1 MLEWLGGGLVF
12 FAGTM
17 IGFTVSNQYTNR
29 PKHIRQLLQALQ
41 QLETEISYGMTPLPD
56 ALHSIARKTQDP
68 LAALFRRTAEELS
81 SRAVTTVDAWQVAL
95 EACWHRTAMRSVEK
109 EVIQQLGATLGV
121 SDRED
126 QIKHLHLAMGQL
138 RGEEEAARED
148 QRRYAKMWRSLGML
162 GGALIVILMF

>member
-17 IGFTVSNQYTNR
+17 FGFTVSNQYTNR
-29 PKHIRQLLQALQ
+29 PRHIRQLLQALQ

-56 ALHSIARKTQDP
+56 AMHSIARKLQDP
-68 LAALFRRTAEELS
+68 LASLFRKIAEELS
-81 SRAVTTVDAWQVAL
+81 SGSLTTNQSWNAAVDD
-95 EACWHRTAMRSVEK
+95 CWHRTAMRSAEK
-109 EVIQQLGATLGV
+109 EIFLQLGSTLGV

-126 QIKHLHLAMGQL
+126 QLKHLHLAMGQL
-138 RGEEEAARED
+138 KGEEEAAKED

-162 GGALIVILMF
+162 GGALVVILMF